1 MRIFIVRRRSFPVVK
16 RGSIQSRCLQN
27 SNGKADGQ
35 FSETGRQLFNLF
47 IVGKTT
53 TTSLQPNRKNIVR
66 NKTATA
72 DLTNTETKSV
82 NPSPYCECGE
92 KKHQNTSCYT
102 AQIPTEREDMR
113 RQMELLNIDPTNIQS
128 ILAPPK
134 RETYEATSQ
143 IVGEYITKSGRF
155 QELAI
160 PDSRSCA

>member
-1 MRIFIVRRRSFPVVK
+1 MSDVRCAVK
-16 RGSIQSRCLQN
+16 MSTKLKWQSRWTI
-27 SNGKADGQ
+27 
-35 FSETGRQLFNLF
+35 SETGRQLFNLIP
-47 IVGKTT
+47 IVGKDAQLDKPNNQIGRILSEIRTGYSRLNKYRNQIGQ
-53 TTSLQPNRKNIVR
+53 SL
-66 NKTATA
+66 T
-72 DLTNTETKSV
+72 
-82 NPSPYCECGE
+82 PYCECGE
-92 KKHQNTSCYT
+92 EETSEHFLLYCPRY
-102 AQIPTEREDMR
+102 QQEREDMR

>member
-1 MRIFIVRRRSFPVVK
+1 MKVMGKQKTPPQKTPSQKKKKRKVTTECTDDNTKTKDAQLDKPNNQIGRILSEIRTGYSRLNKYRNQI
-16 RGSIQSRCLQN
+16 GQS
-27 SNGKADGQ
+27 
-35 FSETGRQLFNLF
+35 
-47 IVGKTT
+47 
-53 TTSLQPNRKNIVR
+53 
-66 NKTATA
+66 
-72 DLTNTETKSV
+72 LT
-82 NPSPYCECGE
+82 PYCECGE
-92 KKHQNTSCYT
+92 EETSEHFLLYCPRY
-102 AQIPTEREDMR
+102 QQEREDMR